1 MAFKMKNPSMGKMV
15 KAAGDSR
22 AATKMKSAES
32 PMKMG
37 KKSPM
42 EKDKDFGV
50 EGSAMKFKG
59 IRDKIAARRVSK
71 EKFRMADDPNY
82 KASDK
87 KRISD
92 EVSKGQRNLDNKKQD
107 IAQTG
112 VTKQTKK
119 GKTKEYQVDQDGKVK
134 SLSKVKTRG
143 RKDLVLE
150 DGTIKRR
157 GRKVTKTISAD
168 GTKRKVITD
177 SSGKVL
183 KDKTSKRKRKQL
195 DKTVSG
201 RAAELKVKKARK
213 REDYILDKANKP
225 IKDYNAKELAAF
237 NKKKAELE
245 ARGLTVDTS
254 EQDDPSPVN
263 SPVDMKKRSGLKM
276 KKRSPMKEDKDGKV
290 VKSITLT
297 KDEKTNTTTTPGS
310 EETKPGGSKNFNDAF
325 SKACKGGAKTF
336 MFNGKSYKCETAPE
350 KKTTPSTTKTTTT
363 PAEKETITLKEKGL
377 NKKIRKE
384 GEFNTEEI
392 KKKKKGAGKKKVKDF
407 IRKTFTR
414 KNKGDGFCPTDGP
427 KLGC

>member
-22 AATKMKSAES
+22 AAAKMKSEES

-37 KKSPM
+37 EKSPM

-50 EGSAMKFKG
+50 EGSAMKFK
-59 IRDKIAARRVSK
+59 KIASKIKDKLAERKSKRNRSASAKDPDAKGEKQNVAETGIVSDTKRSRRTRSGGKIK
-71 EKFRMADDPNY
+71 EFQ
-82 KASDK
+82 
-87 KRISD
+87 
-92 EVSKGQRNLDNKKQD
+92 V
-107 IAQTG
+107 G
-112 VTKQTKK
+112 VDGETK
-119 GKTKEYQVDQDGKVK
+119 
-134 SLSKVKTRG
+134 SMSKVKTRG
-143 RKDLVLE
+143 RNKYDADGNLKKSGKIITKTVDADGNKVKTIRDGVTGEVLKKPKE
-150 DGTIKRR
+150 TRRR
-157 GRKVTKTISAD
+157 GAGETIA
-168 GTKRKVITD
+168 
-177 SSGKVL
+177 GK
-183 KDKTSKRKRKQL
+183 
-195 DKTVSG
+195 
-201 RAAELKVKKARK
+201 AAKKEVAKAREYDDGK
-213 REDYILDKANKP
+213 IKKKNKP

-350 KKTTPSTTKTTTT
+350 KKTTPETTKTTTT
-363 PAEKETITLKEKGL
+363 PAEKETITLKEKEL
-377 NKKIRKE
+377 IKAKREE
-384 GEFNTEEI
+384 GKFNTVKVTN
-392 KKKKKGAGKKKVKDF
+392 KKKKRRGGSSTEKITLLDKVRNTLRKKQRPNMCK
-407 IRKTFTR
+407 
-414 KNKGDGFCPTDGP
+414 
-427 KLGC
+427 